1 MARIRTIKPE
11 FWSSPEAMAMSRD
24 ARLLVLGLISAAD
37 DHGRFLA
44 SVPAI
49 IGAVFPNDQDVTP
62 AKLQRWLDEVTETGM
77 VTIYEVRGV
86 RYGVFPSWEK
96 HQKVARPTPSRIPD
110 PPTKRTTKAEQ
121 AHDNDSASSMGNP
134 EKPVA
139 GSARVKDLGSG
150 ILDQGS
156 GIVTPLAS
164 LVAPD
169 DDEPAPKSKRGT
181 RLDPSFVPSEASRV
195 AVITD
200 HPTLDL
206 RREHAKFV
214 DYWTAKPGQ
223 NATKVDW
230 DATWRNW
237 MRKAGEDLARH
248 RPANRDQFAGA
259 IARAD
264 AAEATIPGELA

>member
-1 MARIRTIKPE
+1 MEFRDDETGEPTIALLRPGSE
-11 FWSSPEAMAMSRD
+11 EVSRD
-24 ARLLVLGLISAAD
+24 GVSRRPGAD
-37 DHGRFLA
+37 GRAWF
-44 SVPAI
+44 
-49 IGAVFPNDQDVTP
+49 G
-62 AKLQRWLDEVTETGM
+62 
-77 VTIYEVRGV
+77 
-86 RYGVFPSWEK
+86 
-96 HQKVARPTPSRIPD
+96 
-110 PPTKRTTKAEQ
+110 

-214 DYWTAKPGQ
+214 DYWTAKSGQ

-264 AAEATIPGELA
+264 AAEAIIPGDLA